1 MEAAAQTRKFDF
13 ADILTQMAE
22 ERASD
27 VHLTP
32 GYPPA
37 IRVRGKIVGLEEYGP
52 LSTQQTRDTI
62 YSMLNDDQRK
72 KFESRKQ
79 LDLAY
84 AVPGVARFRVNCF
97 FQRGSISAAFR
108 RIPHQIPKLD
118 ELGLPKVLE
127 DLTRK
132 PRGLVLVTGPTG
144 SGKSTSLAAML
155 DVINE
160 ERDEHI
166 LTIEDPIEFLHGHKR
181 CIVNQREIGAD
192 AEDFASALKSA
203 LREDPDVILVGEMR
217 DLETMSTA
225 LTAAE
230 TGHLVFATLHTQST
244 SQTVDRIIDIFPAQ
258 QQAQVRMQLSIGL
271 QGIITQQLLPTAD
284 GAGRVVGCEVLIPSP
299 AVRNLIREGKTHQIY
314 SAIQTSGATGMQT
327 MDAHLAQLVRM
338 GRVSRQLAETRASVP
353 EELKRL
359 LGGAPAGAQPTP
371 EAAAMTNGA

>member
-1 MEAAAQTRKFDF
+1 MSMEAAAATRQFDF
-13 ADILTQMAE
+13 AEILTRMAE

-37 IRVRGKIVGLEEYGP
+37 IRVRGKIVGLDEYGP
-52 LSTQQTRDTI
+52 LSSQLTRDTV
-62 YSMLNDDQRK
+62 YSLLNDDQRK
-72 KFESRKQ
+72 RFESHKQ

-108 RIPHQIPKLD
+108 RIPHQIPRLD
-118 ELGLPKVLE
+118 ELGLPRVLE
-127 DLTRK
+127 EMTRK

-155 DVINE
+155 DIINQ
-160 ERDEHI
+160 ERDEDI
-166 LTIEDPIEFLHGHKR
+166 LTIEDPIEFLHTHKS

-244 SQTVDRIIDIFPAQ
+244 AQTVDRIIDIFPAQ

-271 QGIITQQLLPTAD
+271 QGIVTQQLLPTVD
-284 GAGRVVGCEVLIPSP
+284 GAGRVVACEILAPTP

-314 SAIQTSGATGMQT
+314 SAIQTSGSIGMQT

-338 GRVSRQLAETRASVP
+338 GRISRELAEQRASVP

-359 LGGAPAGAQPTP
+359 LGPSQSAGDPA
-371 EAAAMTNGA
+371 AAAMSNGG